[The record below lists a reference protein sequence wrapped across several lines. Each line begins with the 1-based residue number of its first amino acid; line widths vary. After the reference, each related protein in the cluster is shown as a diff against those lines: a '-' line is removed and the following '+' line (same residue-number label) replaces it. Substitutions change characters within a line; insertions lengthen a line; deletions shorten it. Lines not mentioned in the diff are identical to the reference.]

1 MKRSYIK
8 FFIMTAMAIFF
19 SGSIFA
25 AENKSEAASVER
37 YAIYIG
43 SNIGGNNR
51 QLLYAGTDAMAFQKT
66 MADIGGIRKS
76 NSVLLLDPAKDDV
89 DEAMEYISQL
99 IVKNKF
105 NAKRSEFVFYY
116 SGHSDENALLLGNN
130 TYDYSSLKAAITKVP
145 SDVHVVILDSCYSG
159 NFIRT
164 KGGQKQKPFL
174 VDDSSVI
181 KGHAYL
187 SSSSSQE
194 SSQESDEIGS
204 SFFTNAMITGLK
216 GAADSS
222 GDKKVTLNELYS
234 YAFSE
239 TLSRTENSSAG
250 PQHPNYNITLVGSG
264 DLVLSDISGSDCI
277 LTLAKE
283 LNGRVIIRDKN
294 EKLVSEISKTQAAP
308 VYLAME
314 AGQYGVTVISEK
326 VTLQGNF
333 ELGAKRNYVLSNNN
347 LSPVAR
353 TSNRFRGKEPKEMS
367 EPENE
372 IAFTSENTMHVP
384 FVFSFFANEFYRNTG
399 KDIVTNFALGL
410 FRSEVYQTDGV
421 MLSFIANQTTVLN
434 GAQFAY
440 IFNTADKVCGFQS
453 AGIFNLSKDVE
464 GAQTAGIFS
473 YAENVKGVQ
482 ASGCVNIADDVRYC
496 QAAGLVNVASG
507 KITGVQ
513 GAFLINY
520 AGNVDGVQG
529 SGIGNVSLSDV
540 YGVQSAGIFNIAGGT
555 VVGVQGS
562 GIVNVASG
570 KVDGLQAAAIA
581 NYAHYVDGAQIG
593 LVNICSGDVD
603 GLQFGF
609 VNYSRNGIFELG
621 MSYTTNNNMRFTLT
635 SGNRRL
641 YSVIGCQT
649 EVGYMDSNS
658 DSDDKY
664 AEIVSGL
671 GTRIEAGMFNFDF
684 EALGNEVIMK
694 DDDKKEKL
702 KSEWYPS
709 AKFAVGFNPAK
720 HIQIFA
726 GAMASFEFDG
736 NREIFER
743 KKSNFTVDFS
753 DHDVKM
759 HPEFEVGLKFVL
771 H

>member
-1 MKRSYIK
+1 MKKSFIK
-8 FFIMTAMAIFF
+8 VFIMAAIAIF
-19 SGSIFA
+19 STVGGFA
-25 AENKSEAASVER
+25 AENKADAASVER

-51 QLLYAGTDAMAFQKT
+51 QLLYAGTDAMAFQNT

-89 DEAMEYISQL
+89 DNAMEYISQL

-194 SSQESDEIGS
+194 FSQESDEIGS

-277 LTLAKE
+277 LTLSKE

-314 AGQYGVTVISEK
+314 EGQYGVTVISEK
-326 VTLQGNF
+326 VTLQGSF
-333 ELGAKRNYVLSNNN
+333 KLGAKKSYVLSDKN
-347 LSPVAR
+347 LSPVTR
-353 TSNRFRGKEPKEMS
+353 TANRFRGEELKETDE
-367 EPENE
+367 
-372 IAFTSENTMHVP
+372 SENTEKTETYASDNTLYVP
-384 FVFSFFANEFYRNTG
+384 FVFSFFDNEFYRNTG
-399 KDIVTNFALGL
+399 KDIVTNFAVGL
-410 FRSEVYQTDGV
+410 FRSEVYQADGV
-421 MLSFIANQTTVLN
+421 MMSFIANQTTVLN

-440 IFNTADKVCGFQS
+440 IFNTADKMSGAQA
-453 AGIFNLSKDVE
+453 AGIFSYAKEVE
-464 GAQTAGIFS
+464 GAQASGILN

-482 ASGCVNIADDVRYC
+482 AAGCVNIADDVRYC

-507 KITGVQ
+507 KITGAQ
-513 GAFLINY
+513 GAGLISY
-520 AGNVDGVQG
+520 AGTVDGVQG
-529 SGIGNVSLSDV
+529 SGIGNVSLFDV
-540 YGVQSAGIFNIAGGT
+540 DGVQGAGIFNFAGGNVDGIQGAGIFNIA
-555 VVGVQGS
+555 VGD
-562 GIVNVASG
+562 I
-570 KVDGLQAAAIA
+570 DGLQCSSIA
-581 NYAHYVDGAQIG
+581 NYAHSVDGAQIG
-593 LVNICSGDVD
+593 LVNICTGDVD
-603 GLQFGF
+603 GFQFGF
-609 VNYSRNGIFELG
+609 VNYSRNGIFEFG
-621 MSYTTNNNMRFTLT
+621 MSYTTNTNMRFTFT
-635 SGNRRL
+635 SGNKRL

-649 EVGYMDSNS
+649 DVDHADS
-658 DSDDKY
+658 DSEDNY
-664 AEIVSGL
+664 AELIFGL

-684 EALGNEVIMK
+684 EVLGNETIMK
-694 DDDKKEKL
+694 DESDKVKNEF
-702 KSEWYPS
+702 YPS

-720 HIQIFA
+720 SIQIFA

-736 NREIFER
+736 NRDSFAR
-743 KKSNFTVDFS
+743 KRNNLTVEFS
-753 DHDVKM
+753 DSDVKM
-759 HPEFEVGLKFVL
+759 HPEFEFGVKFSL